1 MFGNDRVMDQQYGG
15 KVVVVTGASSG
26 IGSEIARELA
36 RRGASVI
43 LVARREDKLAQLS
56 EEIAGEGGRALAMP
70 CDVTDDQSVNA
81 LAKAVREAFG
91 QVHLLVNNAGRELMV
106 PLAVM
111 KPAAARELLDVNV
124 VAMAEVTRCFLR
136 LLKRDAAVVNMAS
149 AGGLR
154 GAAGLSMYCA
164 SKGAV
169 ISLTRSLARELATQA
184 IRVNAVAPG
193 MIKTEMAER
202 MLQKLKPD
210 QIAEL
215 EAAHPLG
222 FGTPQDVATAVA
234 FLGSKDASW
243 ITGHTLVVDGGFTA

>member
-1 MFGNDRVMDQQYGG
+1 MDQQYSG

-36 RRGASVI
+36 RRGASVV
-43 LVARREDKLAQLS
+43 LVARRQDKLTRLS
-56 EEIAGEGGRALAMP
+56 EEIAGEGGQALAMP

-81 LAKAVREAFG
+81 MAKAVREAFG
-91 QVHLLVNNAGRELMV
+91 QVHLLVNNAGRELMT
-106 PLAVM
+106 PLAVT

-149 AGGLR
+149 VGGLR
-154 GAAGLSMYCA
+154 GAAGLSLYCA

-169 ISLTRSLARELATQA
+169 ISFTRSLARELATQA

-193 MIKTEMAER
+193 MVKTEMAER

-215 EAAHPLG
+215 EASHPLG
-222 FGTPQDVATAVA
+222 FGTPKDVAAAVA
-234 FLGSKDASW
+234 FLGSDEASW
-243 ITGHTLVVDGGFTA
+243 ITGHTLVVDGGLTA

>member
-1 MFGNDRVMDQQYGG
+1 MNQQYSG

-36 RRGASVI
+36 RRGASVV
-43 LVARREDKLAQLS
+43 LVARREDKLTQLS
-56 EEIAGEGGRALAMP
+56 QQIAAEGGQALAMP

-81 LAKAVREAFG
+81 LAKAVREAFP
-91 QVHLLVNNAGRELMV
+91 QIHLLVNNAGRELMA

-124 VAMAEVTRCFLR
+124 VAMAEMTRCFLR
-136 LLKRDAAVVNMAS
+136 LLNRDAAVVNMAS

-154 GAAGLSMYCA
+154 GAAGLSLYCA

-169 ISLTRSLARELATQA
+169 ISFTRSLARELATQA

-193 MIKTEMAER
+193 MVKTEMAER
-202 MLQKLKPD
+202 ILQKLKPD

-215 EAAHPLG
+215 EASHPLG
-222 FGTPQDVATAVA
+222 FGTPQDVAKAVA
-234 FLGSKDASW
+234 FLGSDDASW
-243 ITGHTLVVDGGFTA
+243 ITGHTLVVDGGLTA